1 MSKNLWLEI
10 LLSITT
16 FASLIGIIVGGRFFK
31 KLDKCSK
38 YVFFYLIAAFI
49 TDLISR
55 ILHITF
61 FNTLILVP
69 VFAFVELLIFSIL
82 YNQLAFK
89 NNRFFKPI
97 IGFLL
102 ILIFIDI
109 ITCDASKFE
118 RFQSYGRVLDG
129 FSIIFFSLYF
139 YWKMLN
145 NGTYENNRILKLN
158 AGVFLF
164 FLLNSFWFLIANFLV
179 NTPYN
184 VIFTIWLINMIT
196 TPLFY
201 TFLTF
206 HLWQNGKT
214 LKQ

>member
-1 MSKNLWLEI
+1 MTDKYWLEFLLALPAI
-10 LLSITT
+10 ASFTGIAICGCFFRRLNTTCKYIYFYLVISFIIDLLS
-16 FASLIGIIVGGRFFK
+16 R
-31 KLDKCSK
+31 
-38 YVFFYLIAAFI
+38 YLNIAYQ
-49 TDLISR
+49 
-55 ILHITF
+55 
-61 FNTLILVP
+61 NNLILVP
-69 VFAFVELLIFSIL
+69 VFGFIELLLFSKM
-82 YNQLAFK
+82 YHQLAFK

-102 ILIFIDI
+102 ILIVVDI
-109 ITCDASKFE
+109 INCDASNLKH
-118 RFQSYGRVLDG
+118 FQSFGRVLDG

-145 NGTYENNRILKLN
+145 NGTYENNGILRLN
-158 AGVFLF
+158 AGIFLF

-184 VIFTIWLINMIT
+184 VIFIIWLINIIT

-214 LKQ
+214 LK